1 MAPIRASL
9 GDWKGPPQRP
19 CAVLWDESLLWG
31 VMAWRSLREA
41 GLAFD
46 LVRAEEVREGRLSG
60 YRMVFVP
67 GGWASNK
74 LDTLGEVGRE
84 AIRRFV
90 SAGGHYLGICGGAGL
105 ATQDGLGLL
114 PIGRKPSSERIP
126 SFSGRIRLDCA
137 AHPIWEGLA
146 SSLFHAWW
154 PSQLRIAD
162 PDLQVLARFAK
173 PQADAFSSDI
183 SVAEGEAAGWAG
195 FEERYGILLDPARL
209 NGEPAVV
216 EGRFGRGRVILS
228 LVHFDTPGDPNGAM
242 VLKNLWAY
250 LDSPGGGPQ
259 EAADREQAT
268 LAPKLPPGTL
278 DAVGQMQASVGEL
291 ITAGIRDDLWRW
303 RTPWLLQWRRGVRG
317 LEYTTLAVMID
328 QIAGRIGTERLSG
341 SVCPGTTAD
350 DPLRLAEEIGEI
362 RRRLIRFCEEAGRLL
377 AEERSCLA
385 KGPLSPTAC
394 GDKEIERRRA
404 ELFGRAMSHGGRF
417 KDLIDRVDRLLYG
430 LIRQG

>member
-1 MAPIRASL
+1 
-9 GDWKGPPQRP
+9 
-19 CAVLWDESLLWG
+19 
-31 VMAWRSLREA
+31 
-41 GLAFD
+41 
-46 LVRAEEVREGRLSG
+46 
-60 YRMVFVP
+60 MVFVP

-74 LDTLGEVGRE
+74 LDTLGEGGSE

-114 PIGRKPSSERIP
+114 PISRKPSSERIP

-137 AHPIWEGLA
+137 GHPIWEGPV
-146 SSLFHAWW
+146 SPLFHAWW
-154 PSQLRIAD
+154 PSQLKITG

-183 SVAEGEAAGWAG
+183 SVDAGEAAGWAG
-195 FEERYGILLDPARL
+195 LEERYGILLDPARL

-228 LVHFDTPGDPNGAM
+228 LVHFDTPGDSNGAR

-250 LDSPGGGPQ
+250 LDSPGGGPP
-259 EAADREQAT
+259 EAAGREQAT
-268 LAPKLPPGTL
+268 LVPKLPREAL
-278 DAVGQMQASVGEL
+278 EAVGQMQAAVGGL
-291 ITAGIRDDLWRW
+291 ITSGIRDGLWRW

-328 QIAGRIGTERLSG
+328 QIAGRIGTERPAG
-341 SVCPGTTAD
+341 SVCPGTGTD
-350 DPLRLAEEIGEI
+350 DSLRLADEIDEI
-362 RRRLIRFCEEAGRLL
+362 RRRLIPFCEEAGRLL

-385 KGPLSPTAC
+385 KGLLSPTAC
-394 GDKEIERRRA
+394 GDEGIERRRA

-417 KDLIDRVDRLLYG
+417 KELIDRVDRLLYG
-430 LIRQG
+430 LIREG